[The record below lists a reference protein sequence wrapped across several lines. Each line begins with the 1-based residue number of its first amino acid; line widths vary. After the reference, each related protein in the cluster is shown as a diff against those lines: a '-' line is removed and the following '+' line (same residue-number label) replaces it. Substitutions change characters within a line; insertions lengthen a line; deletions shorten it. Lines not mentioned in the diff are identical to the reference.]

1 MTEQIMNQK
10 GKVLL
15 NFKCISDQ
23 MNNLKKTLNDA
34 SNFVSKAVQVN
45 FIKFRKNHF
54 YFYVDQSMLTENI
67 R

>member
-1 MTEQIMNQK
+1 MKLK

-45 FIKFRKNHF
+45 FIKFTKNHL
-54 YFYVDQSMLTENI
+54 YIYVDQYMLTYNI